1 MDLITH
7 SLTENELRVRDSRI
21 IFTKLRT
28 SFHDFYPNRE
38 SIFILIVN
46 KKDSVVLP

>member
-1 MDLITH
+1 MVLKCRERIKG
-7 SLTENELRVRDSRI
+7 SQI

-46 KKDSVVLP
+46 KKDSVVLPYLNL